1 MAPIKRTSAVMP
13 DDSSDEESEASGP
26 SQTYSVIYLPD
37 PQDIELHFSNPP
49 PQNKRRRKI
58 GNPDI
63 RDDGHSSDDE
73 ATEPRYHDATP
84 DSDEEAGYE
93 ENATQVV
100 RDKYRDEAQNAPMDC
115 GILESVHVVNFM
127 CHENYIFD
135 LGPLINFICGKNGS
149 GKSAI
154 LTAITLCLGGKA
166 SSTNRGQSLKS
177 FIKEGKES
185 ASITVR
191 IRNKGDGAYL
201 PAEYGDTILVERNF
215 TRSGTSGFKL
225 KSQNNRIVSHRRADL
240 DEICDHFALQIDNPM
255 NVLSQDSAR
264 QFIGSSSPA
273 DKYKF
278 FVKGV
283 QLEQLDQ
290 DYRIVEENLDN
301 TESKLSQK
309 QDDVKILKNKM
320 EKAKQRLA
328 ISDKHEGIR
337 EKLRNYRRQ
346 LAWSQVEE
354 LERVRDELGAEIQ
367 RADGKIAGAQ
377 EEAAQLDET
386 YQASNQA
393 SAEATEAHQR
403 AEEEVRRME
412 EEKKEAK
419 AGQDEILKGV
429 RDAQADQRQLRDSL
443 KNNEAVIK
451 ARERE
456 IEEEKQRLAELDGG
470 GAAARLAQ
478 LEEAQGNAS
487 AAHRAFGEHQALRDG
502 LEAKVVEAQQEC
514 RERDQPLRPKRD
526 EIEQRQ
532 RDIEILSRDR
542 SQQDGAFHVRMPAL
556 LRAIQTERS
565 FAQRPVGP
573 VGKYVRLLKPE
584 WSSIIEKSFGQ
595 TLSSFIVTSK
605 NDMNTLN
612 RIMTQAKCTCP
623 IIIGNNYSLDT
634 TPNEPDRRF
643 QTVLRTLAIEDDL
656 VRKQLVIQ
664 HGIEQTILIADME
677 EASEVLYGTDRPRN
691 VRRCYSFD
699 PNSKRRGLH
708 LSYTRSG
715 EASQDPIAEW
725 NGAPRMRTDI
735 EAQVRLREEA
745 LQQSRQQLNQLENAA
760 RAAREV
766 LERAKQ
772 AVNRHK
778 RREAELKVA
787 YQQGDDEVERLQDAI
802 NQDSV
807 EGGKLEVLKQAIA
820 EAEEAKNLDEG
831 SFQDAVV
838 ALDEKKRQLSAA
850 KAVLTR
856 LDQEIAILQAESKKK
871 EAEAQKLSKKRATL
885 LGAKNAALACIDD
898 ARQDR
903 ASFQRELDSLQIRL
917 VTFIEGATK
926 VSPRIIVDEGE
937 THKSLDLKYNKLTRD
952 LQRYDH
958 ELRSTREEI
967 ALDAA
972 QTEEAYRNGLQ
983 QMQDLE
989 RLGQALKNALI
1000 TRRDRWAKFRSFISA
1015 RAKAQFTY
1023 LLSERSFRGK
1033 LYADHKQKLLDIQV
1047 EPDITK
1053 RDGSGRGAKTLSGG
1067 EKSFS
1072 QICLLLSIWEAMGSP
1087 IRCLDEFDVYMDS
1100 VNRKMSI
1107 DLLVSAARQSR
1118 GRQFILITPGS
1129 KSEIKLDSDIH
1140 VKE

>member
-1 MAPIKRTSAVMP
+1 MRERHR
-13 DDSSDEESEASGP
+13 EE
-26 SQTYSVIYLPD
+26 T
-37 PQDIELHFSNPP
+37 
-49 PQNKRRRKI
+49 
-58 GNPDI
+58 
-63 RDDGHSSDDE
+63 
-73 ATEPRYHDATP
+73 
-84 DSDEEAGYE
+84 
-93 ENATQVV
+93 
-100 RDKYRDEAQNAPMDC
+100 QNAPMDC
-115 GILESVHVVNFM
+115 GILESVHVINFM
-127 CHENYIFD
+127 CHENYMFD

-177 FIKEGKES
+177 FIKEGKEN
-185 ASITVR
+185 ASIIVR

-201 PAEYGDTILVERNF
+201 PDAYGDTILVERNF
-215 TRSGTSGFKL
+215 SRSGTSGFKL
-225 KSQNNRIVSHRRADL
+225 KNERGHLVSHKRADL

-301 TESKLSQK
+301 TESKLGQK

-320 EKAKQRLA
+320 EKAKQRLGL
-328 ISDKHEGIR
+328 SDKHEGIR
-337 EKLRNYRRQ
+337 EKLREYRRQ

-354 LERVRDELGAEIQ
+354 LERLRDAYEAEIQ
-367 RADGKIAGAQ
+367 DADRKIADA
-377 EEAAQLDET
+377 EAEVVRMDEN
-386 YQASNQA
+386 YQAADQA
-393 SAEATEAHQR
+393 STEATGAHQR
-403 AEEEVRRME
+403 AEEEVRKME
-412 EEKKEAK
+412 DEKKEAR
-419 AGQDEILKGV
+419 AVQDEIMKGV

-443 KNNEAVIK
+443 KNHEAVIK
-451 ARERE
+451 ARQRE
-456 IEEEKQRLAELDGG
+456 IDEEKQRLAELDGG
-470 GAAARLAQ
+470 GAAARLAT
-478 LEEAQGNAS
+478 LEEAQAKAS
-487 AAHRAFGEHQALRDG
+487 AAHRAFEEHQLNRDD
-502 LEAKVVEAQQEC
+502 LEAKIREAQQEC
-514 RERDQPLRPKRD
+514 RERDQPIQHKRD
-526 EIEQRQ
+526 DIEQRQ
-532 RDIEILSRDR
+532 RDIDNLGRDR
-542 SQQDGAFHVRMPAL
+542 GQQDGAFHPKMSIL
-556 LRAIQTERS
+556 LRALQNEGS

-584 WSSIIEKSFGQ
+584 WSSIMEKSFGQ

-612 RIMTQAKCTCP
+612 RIMAQVKCTCP
-623 IIIGNNYSLDT
+623 IIIGNNYPLDT
-634 TPNEPDRRF
+634 TPNEPDQRF
-643 QTVLRTLAIEDDL
+643 ETVLRILAIEDDL

-664 HGIEQTILIADME
+664 HGIEQTILIANME
-677 EASEVLYGTDRPRN
+677 EASEVLYGSDRLHN

-708 LSYTRSG
+708 LTYTRSG

-735 EAQVRLREEA
+735 EAQIRLRHEA
-745 LQQSRQQLNQLENAA
+745 LQQSRQQLNQLENAL
-760 RAAREV
+760 RAARDV

-772 AVNRHK
+772 AMTRHK

-787 YQQGDDEVERLQDAI
+787 YQQADDEVERLQDAI
-802 NQDSV
+802 AQDNV
-807 EGGKLEVLKQAIA
+807 EGGKLEALKQAIT
-820 EAEEAKNLDEG
+820 EAEEAKTLDEG

-850 KAVLTR
+850 KAELTR
-856 LDQEIAILQAESKKK
+856 LDQEIATLQAESKRT
-871 EAEAQKLSKKRATL
+871 EGEAQKLSRKRATL
-885 LGAKNAALACIDD
+885 LGAKNAAIARIDD
-898 ARQDR
+898 GKQDR
-903 ASFQRELDSLQIRL
+903 ASIQRKLDETLARV
-917 VTFIEGATK
+917 VTFIEGATA
-926 VSPRIIVDEGE
+926 VSPRVNIDEGE
-937 THKSLDLKYNKLTRD
+937 THQSLSLKYNKLNRD
-952 LQRYDH
+952 LDRYNTQ
-958 ELRSTREEI
+958 LSGSREQI

-989 RLGQALKNALI
+989 KLGQALKNALI

-1053 RDGSGRGAKTLSGG
+1053 RDGIGRGAKTLSGG

-1107 DLLVSAARQSR
+1107 DLLISAARQSK

-1140 VKE
+1140 AKE

>member
-1 MAPIKRTSAVMP
+1 MNGIPHGR
-13 DDSSDEESEASGP
+13 ES
-26 SQTYSVIYLPD
+26 
-37 PQDIELHFSNPP
+37 
-49 PQNKRRRKI
+49 
-58 GNPDI
+58 
-63 RDDGHSSDDE
+63 GHNSDDE
-73 ATEPRYHDATP
+73 RRERRYYDATSDP
-84 DSDEEAGYE
+84 DEEDEYE
-93 ENATQVV
+93 QNATQVI
-100 RDKYRDEAQNAPMDC
+100 REKHQEEAQNAPMDS
-115 GILESVHVVNFM
+115 GILESVHVINFK
-127 CHENYIFD
+127 CHENYMFD

-177 FIKEGKES
+177 FIKEGKDN

-201 PAEYGDTILVERNF
+201 PADYGDTILVERNF
-215 TRSGTSGFKL
+215 SRSGTSGFKL
-225 KSQNNRIVSHRRADL
+225 KNERGRIVSSKRADL

-301 TESKLSQK
+301 TESKFGQK
-309 QDDVKILKNKM
+309 QDDVKILKDKM
-320 EKAKQRLA
+320 EKAKQRLEL
-328 ISDKHEGIR
+328 SDKHEGIR
-337 EKLRNYRRQ
+337 EKLRDYRRQ

-354 LERVRDELGAEIQ
+354 LERFRDDYEEEIQ
-367 RADGKIAGAQ
+367 AANGKIA
-377 EEAAQLDET
+377 EEERKATELDEA
-386 YQASNQA
+386 YQAADQA
-393 SAEATEAHQR
+393 STEAVEVHERAEA
-403 AEEEVRRME
+403 EVQKME
-412 EEKKEAK
+412 DEKREAK
-419 AGQDEILKGV
+419 AGQDEIMKGV

-443 KNNEAVIK
+443 KNHEAVIK
-451 ARERE
+451 ARHRE
-456 IEEEKQRLAELDGG
+456 IEQEKQRLAELDGG
-470 GAAARLAQ
+470 GAAARLVK
-478 LEEAQGNAS
+478 LEEAQESAS
-487 AAHRAFGEHQALRDG
+487 AAHRSFEEHQGHRGD
-502 LEAKVVEAQQEC
+502 LEAKISEAQQEC
-514 RERDQPLRPKRD
+514 RERDQPLRQKRD

-532 RDIEILSRDR
+532 GDIETLSRDR
-542 SQQDGAFHVRMPAL
+542 NQQDGAFHQRMPNL
-556 LRAIQTERS
+556 LRAIQNERS

-573 VGKYVRLLKPE
+573 VGKYVRLMKPE

-605 NDMNTLN
+605 NDMNILN
-612 RIMTQAKCTCP
+612 RIMAQAKCNCP
-623 IIIGNNYSLDT
+623 IIIGNNHPLDT
-634 TPNEPDRRF
+634 TPNEPDQQF
-643 QTVLRTLAIEDDL
+643 ETVLRILAIDNDL

-664 HGIEQTILIADME
+664 HSIEQTILIANME
-677 EASEVLYGTDRPRN
+677 EASKILYGGVRPRN

-708 LSYTRSG
+708 LAYTRSG

-725 NGAPRMRTDI
+725 TGAPRMRTDI
-735 EAQVRLREEA
+735 EAQIRIREEA
-745 LQQSRQQLNQLENAA
+745 LQQSRQQLNQLENAL
-760 RAAREV
+760 RAARDV

-772 AVNRHK
+772 AVTRHK
-778 RREAELKVA
+778 RREAELKIA
-787 YQQGDDEVERLQDAI
+787 YQQADDEVERLQDAI
-802 NQDSV
+802 NQDNV
-807 EGGKLEVLKQAIA
+807 EGGKLEVLKQAIT

-831 SFQDAVV
+831 SFQDAVN
-838 ALDEKKRQLSAA
+838 ALDEKKGLLSAA
-850 KAVLTR
+850 KAELTR
-856 LDQEIAILQAESKKK
+856 FDQEIATLQAQSKAK
-871 EAEAQKLSKKRATL
+871 EAEAQKLSKKRATML
-885 LGAKNAALACIDD
+885 HAKNAAIARIED
-898 ARQDR
+898 AKKDR
-903 ASFQRELDSLQIRL
+903 ASYQRELEANQARL
-917 VTFIEGATK
+917 GDYIEGATS
-926 VSPRIIVDEGE
+926 VCSRINIDQGE
-937 THKSLDLKYNKLTRD
+937 TFKSLSLKYDKLNRDLK
-952 LQRYDH
+952 RYDNQ
-958 ELRSTREEI
+958 LGYSREEV
-967 ALDAA
+967 ALQAA
-972 QTEEAYRNGLQ
+972 QTEEAYENGLK
-983 QMQDLE
+983 QMEDLE
-989 RLGQALKNALI
+989 KLAQALKNALI
-1000 TRRDRWAKFRSFISA
+1000 TRRERWAKFRSFISA

-1107 DLLVSAARQSR
+1107 DLLISAARQSK

-1140 VKE
+1140 AKE

>member
-1 MAPIKRTSAVMP
+1 
-13 DDSSDEESEASGP
+13 
-26 SQTYSVIYLPD
+26 
-37 PQDIELHFSNPP
+37 
-49 PQNKRRRKI
+49 
-58 GNPDI
+58 
-63 RDDGHSSDDE
+63 
-73 ATEPRYHDATP
+73 
-84 DSDEEAGYE
+84 
-93 ENATQVV
+93 
-100 RDKYRDEAQNAPMDC
+100 MDC

-127 CHENYIFD
+127 CHENYMFD

-177 FIKEGKES
+177 FIKEGKEN

-201 PAEYGDTILVERNF
+201 PVEYGDTILVERSF
-215 TRSGTSGFKL
+215 SRSGTSGFKL
-225 KSQNNRIVSHRRADL
+225 KSQRGGIVSTKKADL

-301 TESKLSQK
+301 TEGKLGQK

-320 EKAKQRLA
+320 EKAKQRLQM
-328 ISDKHEGIR
+328 SDKHEGIR
-337 EKLRNYRRQ
+337 DKLRNYRRQ

-354 LERVRDELGAEIQ
+354 LEKVRDEFETEI
-367 RADGKIAGAQ
+367 RNADGKIAAA
-377 EEAAQLDET
+377 EAEVTKLDET
-386 YQASNQA
+386 FQAADRA
-393 SAEATEAHQR
+393 STEATETHQR
-403 AEEEVRRME
+403 AEEQVHKLED
-412 EEKKEAK
+412 EKKEAK
-419 AGQDEILKGV
+419 NAQDEIMKGV

-451 ARERE
+451 ARRAE
-456 IEEEKQRLAELDGG
+456 IEAEKERLAQLDGG
-470 GAAARLAQ
+470 GAAARLAK
-478 LEEAQGNAS
+478 LEEAQENAK
-487 AAHRAFGEHQALRDG
+487 AAHRTFEQHQSNRAD
-502 LEAKVVEAQQEC
+502 LEAKIVEAQQEC
-514 RERDQPLRPKRD
+514 REREQPLRQKKD
-526 EIEQRQ
+526 EIEKGQ
-532 RDIEILSRDR
+532 RDIDILSRDR
-542 SQQDGAFHVRMPAL
+542 SQQDGAFHPKMPAL
-556 LRAIQTERS
+556 LRAIQNERS
-565 FAQRPVGP
+565 FAQQPIGP
-573 VGKYVRLLKPE
+573 VGKYVRILKPE

-605 NDMNTLN
+605 NDMNLLN
-612 RIMTQAKCTCP
+612 RIMSQVRCPCP
-623 IIIGNNYSLDT
+623 IIIGNNFALDT
-634 TPNEPDRRF
+634 SPNEPDQHF
-643 QTVLRTLAIEDDL
+643 ETVLRVLGIDDDL

-664 HGIEQTILIADME
+664 HGIEQTILIASME
-677 EASEVLYGTDRPRN
+677 EASKVLYGSDRPRN
-691 VRRCYSFD
+691 VRRCYSFA
-699 PNSKRRGLH
+699 PVGRRGGLH
-708 LSYTRSG
+708 LTYTRSG

-725 NGAPRMRTDI
+725 TGPPRMRTDI
-735 EAQVRLREEA
+735 EAQIRLRQEA
-745 LQQSRQQLNQLENAA
+745 LQQSRQHLNQLENAL
-760 RAAREV
+760 RAARDV
-766 LERAKQ
+766 LEKAKQ
-772 AVNRHK
+772 AMTRHK
-778 RREAELKVA
+778 RREGELKIA
-787 YQQGDDEVERLQDAI
+787 YQQADDEVERLQDAI
-802 NQDSV
+802 NQDRV
-807 EGGKLEVLKQAIA
+807 EDGKLEVLKQALHD
-820 EAEEAKNLDEG
+820 AEEAKNLDEG
-831 SFQDAVV
+831 SFQDAVI
-838 ALDEKKRQLSAA
+838 ALDEKKRQLSVA
-850 KAVLTR
+850 KAELTR
-856 LDQEIAILQAESKKK
+856 WDQEIASSQADSKKK
-871 EAEAQKLSKKRATL
+871 ESEAQKLSKKRATL
-885 LGAKNAALACIDD
+885 LGQKNAAIARIDD

-903 ASFQRELDSLQIRL
+903 AGYQRKLEEEQTRI
-917 VTFIEGATK
+917 VAFIEAASK

-937 THKSLDLKYNKLTRD
+937 TYKSLTLKYEKLNRD
-952 LQRYDH
+952 MDRYNRQ
-958 ELRSTREEI
+958 LGSTREEI
-967 ALDAA
+967 GREAAL
-972 QTEEAYRNGLQ
+972 TEEAYRNGLQ
-983 QMQDLE
+983 QMEDLE

-1033 LYADHKQKLLDIQV
+1033 LFADHKQKLLDIQV

-1107 DLLVSAARQSR
+1107 DLLISAARQSK

-1129 KSEIKLDSDIH
+1129 KSEIKLDADIH
-1140 VKE
+1140 AKE

>member
-1 MAPIKRTSAVMP
+1 M
-13 DDSSDEESEASGP
+13 DS
-26 SQTYSVIYLPD
+26 
-37 PQDIELHFSNPP
+37 
-49 PQNKRRRKI
+49 
-58 GNPDI
+58 
-63 RDDGHSSDDE
+63 
-73 ATEPRYHDATP
+73 
-84 DSDEEAGYE
+84 
-93 ENATQVV
+93 
-100 RDKYRDEAQNAPMDC
+100 
-115 GILESVHVVNFM
+115 GILESVHVINFM
-127 CHENYIFD
+127 CHENYLFD

-177 FIKEGKES
+177 FIKEGKEN

-201 PAEYGDTILVERNF
+201 PVDYGDTVLVERNF
-215 TRSGTSGFKL
+215 SRSGTSGFKL
-225 KSQNNRIVSHRRADL
+225 KNEKGRVVSHKRADL

-301 TESKLSQK
+301 TESKLGQK
-309 QDDVKILKNKM
+309 QDDVKVLKTKM
-320 EKAKQRLA
+320 EKAKQRLTM
-328 ISDKHEGIR
+328 SDKHEGIR
-337 EKLRNYRRQ
+337 DKLRNYRRQ

-354 LERVRDELGAEIQ
+354 LEQVRDEFEVEI
-367 RADGKIAGAQ
+367 RGADGKIAYA
-377 EEAAQLDET
+377 EAEAAKLEET
-386 YQASNQA
+386 YQTADQA
-393 SAEATEAHQR
+393 STEATEAHQR
-403 AEEEVRRME
+403 AEAEVRKVE
-412 EEKKEAK
+412 DEKREAK
-419 AGQDEILKGV
+419 AGQDDIMKGV

-443 KNNEAVIK
+443 KNNEAVIR
-451 ARERE
+451 ARQRE

-470 GAAARLAQ
+470 GAAARLSRLEDAQ
-478 LEEAQGNAS
+478 ESAS
-487 AAHRAFGEHQALRDG
+487 AAHRIFEEHQSHRDD
-502 LEAKVVEAQQEC
+502 LESKIREAQQEC
-514 RERDQPLRPKRD
+514 RERDQPLRQKRE
-526 EIEQRQ
+526 EIDQRQ
-532 RDIEILSRDR
+532 RDIETLSQNRN
-542 SQQDGAFHVRMPAL
+542 QQDGGFHPRMPTL
-556 LRAIQTERS
+556 LRAIQSERS
-565 FAQRPVGP
+565 FSQQPVGP

-584 WSSIIEKSFGQ
+584 WSSIMEKSFGQ

-612 RIMTQAKCTCP
+612 RIMTQAKCNCP
-623 IIIGNNYSLDT
+623 IIIGNNHPLDT
-634 TPNEPDRRF
+634 TPNEPDQQF
-643 QTVLRTLAIEDDL
+643 DTVLRILAIDDDL

-664 HGIEQTILIADME
+664 HGIEQTILIANME
-677 EASEVLYGTDRPRN
+677 VASEVLYGGNRPRN

-708 LSYTRSG
+708 LTYTRSG

-725 NGAPRMRTDI
+725 NGPPRMRTDI
-735 EAQVRLREEA
+735 EAQIRLRQEA
-745 LQQSRQQLNQLENAA
+745 LQQSRQQLNQLENAL
-760 RAAREV
+760 RAARDV
-766 LERAKQ
+766 LERARQ
-772 AVNRHK
+772 AVTRHK
-778 RREAELKVA
+778 RREAELKIA
-787 YQQGDDEVERLQDAI
+787 YQQADDEVERLQDAI

-807 EGGKLEVLKQAIA
+807 EGGKLEVLKQAVT
-820 EAEEAKNLDEG
+820 EAEEAKSLDEG

-850 KAVLTR
+850 KAELTR
-856 LDQEIAILQAESKKK
+856 LDQEIANLQAESKKK
-871 EAEAQKLSKKRATL
+871 EADAQKLSKKRATV
-885 LGAKNAALACIDD
+885 LGAKNAAIARIDD
-898 ARQDR
+898 GRQDR
-903 ASFQRELDSLQIRL
+903 ASFQRKLEDLRGKIA
-917 VTFIEGATK
+917 TFIEGALT
-926 VSPRIIVDEGE
+926 VSPRINIDEGE
-937 THKSLDLKYNKLTRD
+937 THKSLGLKYEKLTRD
-952 LQRYDH
+952 LQRYDNN
-958 ELRSTREEI
+958 LGSTREQI
-967 ALDAA
+967 ALQAA
-972 QTEEAYRNGLQ
+972 QTEEAYDNGLK
-983 QMQDLE
+983 QMEDLE
-989 RLGQALKNALI
+989 KLGQALKNALI
-1000 TRRDRWAKFRSFISA
+1000 TRRERWAKFRSFISA

-1107 DLLVSAARQSR
+1107 DLLISAARQSK

-1140 VKE
+1140 AKE

>member
-1 MAPIKRTSAVMP
+1 LNCP
-13 DDSSDEESEASGP
+13 SD
-26 SQTYSVIYLPD
+26 L
-37 PQDIELHFSNPP
+37 L
-49 PQNKRRRKI
+49 QNKRRRTNGSSRI
-58 GNPDI
+58 PHDS
-63 RDDGHSSDDE
+63 RDNEDERTESRYYDATPNSDDE
-73 ATEPRYHDATP
+73 A
-84 DSDEEAGYE
+84 GYE
-93 ENATQVV
+93 QTATQVV
-100 RDKYRDEAQNAPMDC
+100 REKYREEAENAPMDC
-115 GILESVHVVNFM
+115 GILESVHVINFM
-127 CHENYIFD
+127 CHENYMFD

-177 FIKEGKES
+177 FIKEGKEN
-185 ASITVR
+185 ASISVR
-191 IRNKGDGAYL
+191 IRNRGDGAYL
-201 PAEYGDTILVERNF
+201 PADYGDTILVERNF
-215 TRSGTSGFKL
+215 SRSGTSGFKL
-225 KSQNNRIVSHRRADL
+225 KSQGNRVVSVKRGDL

-301 TESKLSQK
+301 TESKLGQK
-309 QDDVKILKNKM
+309 QDDVKILKNRM
-320 EKAKQRLA
+320 EKAKQRLEM
-328 ISDKHEGIR
+328 SDKHESIR
-337 EKLRNYRRQ
+337 DKLRNYRRQ

-354 LERVRDELGAEIQ
+354 LEQVRDEFEKEI
-367 RADGKIAGAQ
+367 READGKIGHAEAEVVTLDQ
-377 EEAAQLDET
+377 TYEAAD
-386 YQASNQA
+386 QAS
-393 SAEATEAHQR
+393 SEATEAHQH
-403 AEEEVRRME
+403 AEEEVRKME
-412 EEKKEAK
+412 DEKKEAK
-419 AGQDEILKGV
+419 AAQDEIMKGV

-443 KNNEAVIK
+443 KNNEAVIR
-451 ARERE
+451 ARQRE

-470 GAAARLAQ
+470 GAATRLAQ
-478 LEEAQGNAS
+478 LEEARENAA
-487 AAHRAFGEHQALRDG
+487 AAHRAFEELQSHRAG
-502 LEAKVVEAQQEC
+502 LEAKIPEAQQEC
-514 RERDQPLRPKRD
+514 REREQPLRAKRD
-526 EIEQRQ
+526 EIEERQ
-532 RDIEILSRDR
+532 TAIESLSRNR
-542 SQQDGAFHVRMPAL
+542 NQQDGAFHPKMPAL
-556 LRAIQTERS
+556 LRAIQNERS
-565 FAQRPVGP
+565 FTQRPVGP
-573 VGKYVRLLKPE
+573 VGKHVRLLKPE
-584 WSSIIEKSFGQ
+584 WSSIMEKSFGQ

-612 RIMTQAKCTCP
+612 RVMAQIKCICP
-623 IIIGNNYSLDT
+623 IIIGNNYPLDT
-634 TPNEPDRRF
+634 TPNEPDPIF
-643 QTVLRTLAIEDDL
+643 DTVLRILAIDDDL

-677 EASEVLYGTDRPRN
+677 EASKVLYERDRPRN

-699 PNSKRRGLH
+699 PNSRRRGLH
-708 LSYTRSG
+708 LTYTRSG

-725 NGAPRMRTDI
+725 KGPPRIRTDI
-735 EAQVRLREEA
+735 EAQIRLRQEA
-745 LQQSRQQLNQLENAA
+745 LQQAKQQLNQLENSL
-760 RAAREV
+760 RAARDV

-772 AVNRHK
+772 AVTRHR
-778 RREAELKVA
+778 RREGELKLA
-787 YQQGDDEVERLQDAI
+787 YQQADDEVERLQDAI
-802 NQDSV
+802 NQDNV
-807 EGGKLEVLKQAIA
+807 EGGKLEALRQAVT
-820 EAEEAKNLDEG
+820 EAEEAKALDEG

-850 KAVLTR
+850 KAALTHF
-856 LDQEIAILQAESKKK
+856 DQQIATLQSESKKV
-871 EAEAQKLSKKRATL
+871 EVEAQKLSKKRATM
-885 LGAKNAALACIDD
+885 LGAKNAAIARIDD

-903 ASFQRELDSLQIRL
+903 ASLQRKLEEMQTKLA
-917 VTFIEGATK
+917 TFIEGATS
-926 VSPRIIVDEGE
+926 VSARINVDEGE
-937 THKSLDLKYNKLTRD
+937 THQSLSLKYEKLTKD
-952 LQRYDH
+952 LARYDNQ
-958 ELRSTREEI
+958 LRSTREQI

-972 QTEEAYRNGLQ
+972 QTEEAYRNGLK

-989 RLGQALKNALI
+989 QLGQALKNALI

-1033 LYADHKQKLLDIQV
+1033 LFADHKQKLLDIQV

-1053 RDGSGRGAKTLSGG
+1053 KDGSGRQAKTLSGG

-1107 DLLVSAARQSR
+1107 DLLISAARQSK

-1140 VKE
+1140 ARE

>member
-1 MAPIKRTSAVMP
+1 MAPIKRPSATLP
-13 DDSSDEESEASGP
+13 DDSSDDESVASRTGQA
-26 SQTYSVIYLPD
+26 SSK
-37 PQDIELHFSNPP
+37 
-49 PQNKRRRKI
+49 KRRRT
-58 GNPDI
+58 
-63 RDDGHSSDDE
+63 DDGRPHVREDVYSSEEERDRS
-73 ATEPRYHDATP
+73 RYYDGTP

-93 ENATQVV
+93 QNATQAV
-100 RDKYRDEAQNAPMDC
+100 RDKYREDAQNAPMDC
-115 GILESVHVVNFM
+115 GILESVHVINFM
-127 CHENYIFD
+127 CHENYMFD

-177 FIKEGKES
+177 FIKEGKEN

-191 IRNKGDGAYL
+191 IRNEGDGAYL
-201 PAEYGDTILVERNF
+201 PEVYGNTIMVERYF
-215 TRSGTSGFKL
+215 SRSGTSGFKL
-225 KSQNNRIVSHRRADL
+225 KSQQNKVVSVRKAEL

-273 DKYKF
+273 DKYRF

-301 TESKLSQK
+301 SESKLGQK
-309 QDDVKILKNKM
+309 QDDVKILKTKM

-328 ISDKHEGIR
+328 MSDRHEGIR
-337 EKLRNYRRQ
+337 DRQRNFRRQ

-354 LERVRDELGAEIQ
+354 LERMAENYEVAIQ
-367 RADGKIAGAQ
+367 DANRKIAGA
-377 EEAAQLDET
+377 EEVAAKLDQD
-386 YQASNQA
+386 YQAADQEST
-393 SAEATEAHQR
+393 EATEAYHR
-403 AEEEVRRME
+403 AEEEVRKIE
-412 EEKKEAK
+412 DEKKEAK
-419 AGQDEILKGV
+419 AAQDEIMKGV
-429 RDAQADQRQLRDSL
+429 RDAQADQRQLRESL

-451 ARERE
+451 ARRRE
-456 IEEEKQRLAELDGG
+456 IEEEKERLAELDGG
-470 GAAARLAQ
+470 GAAVRLAQ
-478 LEEAQGNAS
+478 LEEAQANAA
-487 AAHRAFGEHQALRDG
+487 AAHRAYEEHQALRDG
-502 LEAKVVEAQQEC
+502 LEARIPEAQQEC
-514 RERDQPLRPKRD
+514 RERDQPLRAKRD
-526 EIEQRQ
+526 DIERRQ
-532 RDIEILSRDR
+532 RDIENLSRDR
-542 SQQDGAFHVRMPAL
+542 NQQDGAFHVKMPAL
-556 LRAIQTERS
+556 IRAIQNERS
-565 FAQRPVGP
+565 FAQPPVGP

-605 NDMNTLN
+605 NDMNILN
-612 RIMTQAKCTCP
+612 RVMNQVKCTCP
-623 IIIGNNYSLDT
+623 IIIGNNYALDT
-634 TPNEPDRRF
+634 TPNEPDQQF
-643 QTVLRTLAIEDDL
+643 MTVLRILGIDHDL

-677 EASEVLYGTDRPRN
+677 EASEVLYGRDRPRN
-691 VRRCYSFD
+691 VKRCYTFD
-699 PNSKRRGLH
+699 PNTKRRGLH
-708 LSYTRSG
+708 LTYTRSG

-745 LQQSRQQLNQLENAA
+745 LQQSRQQLNQLENALRSA
-760 RAAREV
+760 RDV
-766 LERAKQ
+766 LEKAKQ
-772 AVNRHK
+772 AVTRHK
-778 RREAELKVA
+778 RREAELKVS
-787 YQQGDDEVERLQDAI
+787 YQQADDEVERLQDAI

-807 EGGKLEVLKQAIA
+807 EGGKLDVLKQALT
-820 EAEEAKNLDEG
+820 EAEEAKALDEG

-850 KAVLTR
+850 KAELTR
-856 LDQEIAILQAESKKK
+856 LDQEIAVLQTESKKK
-871 EAEAQKLSKKRATL
+871 EAEAQRLSKRRATL
-885 LGAKNAALACIDD
+885 LGDKNAAIVRIDD
-898 ARQDR
+898 GKQDR
-903 ASFQRELDSLQIRL
+903 ASIQRESEQHQIKL
-917 VTFIEGATK
+917 ADFIENATK
-926 VSPRIIVDEGE
+926 VSPRINVDEGE
-937 THKSLDLKYNKLTRD
+937 TYQSLKLKYEKLQRD
-952 LQRYDH
+952 LQRYDNQ
-958 ELRSTREEI
+958 LRSTREQI
-967 ALDAA
+967 ALEAA

-983 QMQDLE
+983 QMEDLE

-1033 LYADHKQKLLDIQV
+1033 LYADHKHKLLDIQV

-1107 DLLVSAARQSR
+1107 DLLISAARQSK

-1140 VKE
+1140 AKELAPPERGQATISFDRV

>member
-1 MAPIKRTSAVMP
+1 
-13 DDSSDEESEASGP
+13 
-26 SQTYSVIYLPD
+26 
-37 PQDIELHFSNPP
+37 
-49 PQNKRRRKI
+49 
-58 GNPDI
+58 
-63 RDDGHSSDDE
+63 
-73 ATEPRYHDATP
+73 
-84 DSDEEAGYE
+84 
-93 ENATQVV
+93 
-100 RDKYRDEAQNAPMDC
+100 MDC

-127 CHENYIFD
+127 CHENYMFD

-154 LTAITLCLGGKA
+154 LTAITICLGGKA

-177 FIKEGKES
+177 FVKEGKEN

-191 IRNKGDGAYL
+191 IQNKGDGAYL
-201 PAEYGDTILVERNF
+201 PADYGDTILVERNF
-215 TRSGTSGFKL
+215 SRSGTSGFRL
-225 KSQNNRIVSHRRADL
+225 KNQQGRVVSTKRADL

-290 DYRIVEENLDN
+290 DYRIVEENLDH
-301 TESKLSQK
+301 TESKLAQK
-309 QDDVKILKNKM
+309 EDDVKILKNKM
-320 EKAKQRLA
+320 EKAKQRLGM
-328 ISDKHEGIR
+328 SDKHESIR
-337 EKLRNYRRQ
+337 DKLRNYRRQ
-346 LAWSQVEE
+346 LAWAQVEE
-354 LERVRDELGAEIQ
+354 LEQLGDEFQAEI
-367 RADGKIAGAQ
+367 RGADAKIADA
-377 EEAAQLDET
+377 EADAARLDET
-386 YQASNQA
+386 YQAADQA
-393 SAEATEAHQR
+393 STEAAGVHQR
-403 AEEEVRRME
+403 AEGEVRKME
-412 EEKKEAK
+412 DEKKEAK
-419 AGQDEILKGV
+419 IKQDEIMKGV

-443 KNNEAVIK
+443 KNNEAIIK
-451 ARERE
+451 ARQRE
-456 IEEEKQRLAELDGG
+456 IEAEKQRLAELDGG
-470 GAAARLAQ
+470 GAAARLNK
-478 LEEAQGNAS
+478 LDEAQESAS
-487 AAHRAFGEHQALRDG
+487 GAHGAFEEHQANRDG
-502 LEAKVVEAQQEC
+502 LEAKIHEAQQEC
-514 RERDQPLRPKRD
+514 RERDQPIRQKRD

-532 RDIEILSRDR
+532 RDVETLSRDR
-542 SQQDGAFHVRMPAL
+542 NQQDGTFHAKMPAL
-556 LRAIQTERS
+556 LRAIQNERS
-565 FAQRPVGP
+565 FTQRPLGP

-605 NDMNTLN
+605 NDMNILN
-612 RIMTQAKCTCP
+612 RIMAQVKCTCP
-623 IIIGNNYSLDT
+623 IIIGNNYPLDT
-634 TPNEPDRRF
+634 TPNEPDQQF
-643 QTVLRTLAIEDDL
+643 ETVLRILAIDDDL

-664 HGIEQTILIADME
+664 HGIEQTILIANME
-677 EASEVLYGTDRPRN
+677 EASEVLYGRDRPRN

-699 PNSKRRGLH
+699 PHSKRRGLH
-708 LSYTRSG
+708 LTYTRSG

-735 EAQVRLREEA
+735 EAQIRLRQEA
-745 LQQSRQQLNQLENAA
+745 LQHSKQQLNQLENAF
-760 RAAREV
+760 RAARDV

-772 AVNRHK
+772 AITRHK

-787 YQQGDDEVERLQDAI
+787 YQQADDEVERLQDAI

-807 EGGKLEVLKQAIA
+807 EGGKLEVLKQALA

-838 ALDEKKRQLSAA
+838 ALDEKKRELSAA
-850 KAVLTR
+850 KAELTR
-856 LDQEIAILQAESKKK
+856 FDQEIASLQAESKRK
-871 EAEAQKLSKKRATL
+871 EAEAQKLSKKRAAL
-885 LGAKNAALACIDD
+885 LGGKNAAMARIDD
-898 ARQDR
+898 AKQDQ
-903 ASFQRELDSLQIRL
+903 ASFQRKLEDLQNKIA
-917 VTFIEGATK
+917 TFTEHATV
-926 VSPRIIVDEGE
+926 VSPRVNVDEGE
-937 THKSLDLKYNKLTRD
+937 THKSLSMKYDKLTKD
-952 LQRYDH
+952 LERYH
-958 ELRSTREEI
+958 NQLGSTREQI

-972 QTEEAYRNGLQ
+972 QTEEAHRNGQ
-983 QMQDLE
+983 EQMEDLE

-1033 LYADHKQKLLDIQV
+1033 LYADHKQKRLDIQV

-1107 DLLVSAARQSR
+1107 DLLISAARQSR

-1140 VKE
+1140 ARE

>member
-1 MAPIKRTSAVMP
+1 M
-13 DDSSDEESEASGP
+13 
-26 SQTYSVIYLPD
+26 
-37 PQDIELHFSNPP
+37 
-49 PQNKRRRKI
+49 
-58 GNPDI
+58 
-63 RDDGHSSDDE
+63 
-73 ATEPRYHDATP
+73 
-84 DSDEEAGYE
+84 
-93 ENATQVV
+93 
-100 RDKYRDEAQNAPMDC
+100 PMDS
-115 GILESVHVVNFM
+115 GILESVHVINFM
-127 CHENYIFD
+127 CHENYVFD

-177 FIKEGKES
+177 FIKEGKEN

-191 IRNKGDGAYL
+191 IRNRGDGAYL
-201 PAEYGDTILVERNF
+201 PELYGDTILVERHF
-215 TRSGTSGFKL
+215 SRSGTSGFKL
-225 KSQNNRIVSHRRADL
+225 KNNRNNIVSPKKADL

-273 DKYKF
+273 DKYRF

-301 TESKLSQK
+301 TESKLGQK

-320 EKAKQRLA
+320 EKAKQRLEM
-328 ISDKHEGIR
+328 SDKQESIR
-337 EKLRNYRRQ
+337 DKQRNFRRQ

-354 LERVRDELGAEIQ
+354 LENIAKEYEVEI
-367 RADGKIAGAQ
+367 RNADAKIADA
-377 EEAAQLDET
+377 EAEVVKLDET
-386 YQASNQA
+386 YQAADQA
-393 SAEATEAHQR
+393 STVAAESHQR
-403 AEEEVRRME
+403 AEEEVRKTE

-419 AGQDEILKGV
+419 AVQDEIMKGV

-451 ARERE
+451 AKKRE
-456 IEEEKQRLAELDGG
+456 IEEEKQRLSELDGG
-470 GAAARLAQ
+470 GAAARLAK
-478 LEEAQGNAS
+478 LEEAQENAS
-487 AAHRAFGEHQALRDG
+487 AAHRAFEEHQANRND
-502 LEAKVVEAQQEC
+502 LEAKIGEAQQEC
-514 RERDQPLRPKRD
+514 RERDQPIRLKRD
-526 EIEQRQ
+526 EIENRQ
-532 RDIEILSRDR
+532 RDIDNLSRDR
-542 SQQDGAFHVRMPAL
+542 NQQDGAFHARMPAL
-556 LRAIQTERS
+556 LGAIQNERS
-565 FAQRPVGP
+565 FAQRPIGP
-573 VGKYVRLLKPE
+573 VGKFVRLLKPE

-612 RIMTQAKCTCP
+612 RVMNQAKCTCP
-623 IIIGNNYSLDT
+623 IIIGNNYPLDT
-634 TPNEPDRRF
+634 TPNEPDRQF
-643 QTVLRTLAIEDDL
+643 ETVLRILAIEDDL

-677 EASEVLYGTDRPRN
+677 EASEVLYSGDRPRN
-691 VRRCYSFD
+691 VRRCYSFA
-699 PNSKRRGLH
+699 PNLKRGGLH
-708 LSYTRSG
+708 LTYTRNG

-725 NGAPRMRTDI
+725 TGPPRMRTDI
-735 EAQVRLREEA
+735 EAQIRLRQEA
-745 LQQSRQQLNQLENAA
+745 LQQSRQQLNQLENAL
-760 RAAREV
+760 RAARDV
-766 LERAKQ
+766 LEKAKQ
-772 AVNRHK
+772 AVTRHK
-778 RREAELKVA
+778 RREGELKVA
-787 YQQGDDEVERLQDAI
+787 YQQADDEVERLQDAI

-807 EGGKLEVLKQAIA
+807 EGGKLEVLRQALT

-850 KAVLTR
+850 KAELTR
-856 LDQEIAILQAESKKK
+856 WDQEIATLQAESKGR
-871 EAEAQKLSKKRATL
+871 EAEAQKLSKTRATL
-885 LGAKNAALACIDD
+885 LAQKNIAVIRIDD
-898 ARQDR
+898 AREDR
-903 ASFQRELDSLQIRL
+903 ARFQRKLEDHQTRL
-917 VTFIEGATK
+917 ANFTEGANT
-926 VSPRIIVDEGE
+926 VSPRVIVDEGE
-937 THKSLDLKYNKLTRD
+937 TYKSLSLKYEK
-952 LQRYDH
+952 LQRDMDRYH
-958 ELRSTREEI
+958 RQLGSSREEI
-967 ALDAA
+967 GLEAA
-972 QTEEAYRNGLQ
+972 QTEEAYRNGLK
-983 QMQDLE
+983 QMEDLE
-989 RLGQALKNALI
+989 KLGQALKNALI
-1000 TRRDRWAKFRSFISA
+1000 TRRERWAKFRSFISA

-1107 DLLVSAARQSR
+1107 DLLISAARQSK

-1129 KSEIKLDSDIH
+1129 KSEIKLDADIH
-1140 VKE
+1140 AKE

>member
-1 MAPIKRTSAVMP
+1 LTCP
-13 DDSSDEESEASGP
+13 SD
-26 SQTYSVIYLPD
+26 QL
-37 PQDIELHFSNPP
+37 
-49 PQNKRRRKI
+49 QNKRRRTT
-58 GNPDI
+58 GSPHI
-63 RDDGHSSDDE
+63 REDSQSGEDE
-73 ATEPRYHDATP
+73 HNESRFHDATP
-84 DSDEEAGYE
+84 DSEDEAAYE
-93 ENATQVV
+93 QNATQAMQEKHREEV
-100 RDKYRDEAQNAPMDC
+100 ENAPMDC
-115 GILESVHVVNFM
+115 GILESVHVINFM
-127 CHENYIFD
+127 CHENYMFD

-154 LTAITLCLGGKA
+154 LTAITLCLGGRA

-177 FIKEGKES
+177 FIKEGKEN

-201 PAEYGDTILVERNF
+201 PADYGDTILVERNF
-215 TRSGTSGFKL
+215 SRSGTSGFKL
-225 KSQNNRIVSHRRADL
+225 KNERGHIVSSKRADL

-301 TESKLSQK
+301 TENKLGQK
-309 QDDVKILKNKM
+309 LDDAKILENKM
-320 EKAKQRLA
+320 EKAKQRLGM
-328 ISDKHEGIR
+328 SDKHEGIR
-337 EKLRNYRRQ
+337 DKLRNLRRQ
-346 LAWSQVEE
+346 IAWSQVAEQERIREE
-354 LERVRDELGAEIQ
+354 FEVEIRD
-367 RADGKIAGAQ
+367 ADGKIAEAV
-377 EEAAQLDET
+377 EESGKLDEA
-386 YQASNQA
+386 YQAADQA
-393 SAEATEAHQR
+393 STEATEVHRR
-403 AEEEVRRME
+403 AEGEVQKME
-412 EEKKEAK
+412 DEKKEAK
-419 AGQDEILKGV
+419 AVQDEIMKGV

-451 ARERE
+451 ARLRE

-470 GAAARLAQ
+470 GAAARHAK
-478 LEEAQGNAS
+478 LEEAEESAS
-487 AAHRAFGEHQALRDG
+487 AAHRTFEEHQAHRDD
-502 LEAKVVEAQQEC
+502 LEGKIREAQQEC
-514 RERDQPLRPKRD
+514 RERDQPIRQRRD
-526 EIEQRQ
+526 EIEQRE
-532 RDIEILSRDR
+532 RDIQNLSRDR
-542 SQQDGAFHVRMPAL
+542 SQQDNAFHAKMPAL
-556 LRAIQTERS
+556 MRAIQNEQS
-565 FAQRPVGP
+565 FAQRPIGP

-584 WSSIIEKSFGQ
+584 WSSIMEKSFGQ
-595 TLSSFIVTSK
+595 TLNSFIVTSK
-605 NDMNTLN
+605 NDMSILN
-612 RIMTQAKCTCP
+612 GIMARVKYTCP
-623 IIIGNNYSLDT
+623 IIIGNNYPLDT
-634 TPNEPDRRF
+634 TPNEPDQKF
-643 QTVLRTLAIEDDL
+643 ETVLRILAIDDDL

-664 HGIEQTILIADME
+664 HGIEQTILIANME
-677 EASEVLYGTDRPRN
+677 EASEVLYGRDRPRN
-691 VRRCYSFD
+691 VKRCYSFD

-708 LSYTRSG
+708 LTYTRSG

-725 NGAPRMRTDI
+725 NGPPRMRTDI
-735 EAQVRLREEA
+735 EAQIRLRQEA
-745 LQQSRQQLNQLENAA
+745 LQQSKHQLNQFENAL
-760 RAAREV
+760 RAARDV
-766 LERAKQ
+766 LEKAKQ
-772 AVNRHK
+772 AITRQK

-787 YQQGDDEVERLQDAI
+787 YQQADDEVEGLQDAI
-802 NQDSV
+802 NQDNV
-807 EGGKLEVLKQAIA
+807 EGGKLEVLRQAVT

-850 KAVLTR
+850 KAELTR
-856 LDQEIAILQAESKKK
+856 SDQEIATLQADSKKK

-885 LGAKNAALACIDD
+885 LGAKNGAIARIED

-903 ASFQRELDSLQIRL
+903 ARFQRELENLQTRIANY
-917 VTFIEGATK
+917 IERATT
-926 VSPRIIVDEGE
+926 VSPRVNIDEGE
-937 THKSLDLKYNKLTRD
+937 TTKSLNLKYEKLNRD
-952 LQRYDH
+952 LGRY
-958 ELRSTREEI
+958 ETQLRATREEI

-972 QTEEAYRNGLQ
+972 QTEEAYRNGLK

-989 RLGQALKNALI
+989 KLGQALKNALI

-1107 DLLVSAARQSR
+1107 DLLISAARQSK

-1129 KSEIKLDSDIH
+1129 KSEIKLESDIH
-1140 VKE
+1140 AKE